1 MASVQL
7 GDPGRLRDSARLGE
21 MGTADGRYAAGPDTA
36 GPNVGDQ
43 DVAGRYTV
51 RSVARAMRLVHIVAD
66 GPPEGL
72 TLSHL
77 ARALGTSKSTTLALA
92 RTLTAFGMLRDGRPG
107 PRYTLGT
114 GLIRLGDIA
123 RGQLPLGDLSR
134 PLLTELSDLTK
145 MTSRLAICDDGFP
158 VFIERVDGPG
168 SVRFHTPLGQRE
180 MPHSSAAGKAILA
193 TLSADQVRGLC
204 AQTGL
209 RQRTGHTITDLASLL
224 ENLAVVRSNGF
235 AIDDE
240 EDAEGIF
247 CLGAAFFGHD
257 GAVAGAVSV
266 TGIKGDLPAWR
277 VNELGQAVRRAAD
290 RVSEILGGPRYAE
303 RDPAGSATV

>member
-1 MASVQL
+1 VTAVW
-7 GDPGRLRDSARLGE
+7 PGDSARLGAAKH
-21 MGTADGRYAAGPDTA
+21 TDGRGPAADESPAADADVA
-36 GPNVGDQ
+36 GRYDD

-51 RSVARAMRLVHIVAD
+51 RSVARAMRAVQIVAD
-66 GPPEGL
+66 GPAEGL
-72 TLSHL
+72 TLSDL
-77 ARALGTSKSTTLALA
+77 ARQLGTSKSATLALA
-92 RTLTAFGMLRDGRPG
+92 RTLTAFGMLRDARPG
-107 PRYTLGT
+107 PRYALGT

-134 PLLTELSDLTK
+134 PVLTELSDLTK

-180 MPHSSAAGKAILA
+180 MPHASAAGKAILA
-193 TLSADQVRGLC
+193 TMTKDQVRDLC

-209 RQRTGHTITDLASLL
+209 RRRTGHTITDLASLL
-224 ENLAVVRSNGF
+224 ENLAMVRSNGF

-247 CLGAAFFGHD
+247 CLGAAYFGHD

-277 VNELGQAVRRAAD
+277 INELGQAVRRTAD
-290 RVSEILGGPRYAE
+290 RVSEILGGPRYAD
-303 RDPAGSATV
+303 RDPAGSETA

>member
-1 MASVQL
+1 MTSVQPVDR
-7 GDPGRLRDSARLGE
+7 GDPDEHGAP
-21 MGTADGRYAAGPDTA
+21 ADAESRSGPATD
-36 GPNVGDQ
+36 D

-51 RSVARAMRLVHIVAD
+51 RSVARALRLMQIVAEGPAD
-66 GPPEGL
+66 G
-72 TLSHL
+72 LSLSDL

-92 RTLTAFGMLRDGRPG
+92 RTLAAFGMVRDGRPG

-134 PLLTELSDLTK
+134 PLLSELSDLTK
-145 MTSRLAICDDGFP
+145 MTSRLAVCDDGFP

-180 MPHSSAAGKAILA
+180 MPHASAAGKAILA
-193 TLSADQVRGLC
+193 TMTMAQVRDLC

-209 RQRTGHTITDLASLL
+209 RRRTGHTITDLASLL
-224 ENLAVVRSNGF
+224 ENLALVRSHGF

-290 RVSEILGGPRYAE
+290 RVSGILGGPRYADRE
-303 RDPAGSATV
+303 TAGPEIA